1 MHKRWMA
8 ALLTVLLF
16 LCTSACAETA
26 EKRVFL
32 KAETESFSADEELLT
47 LYVCPLTGAD
57 CMFLTDGVHT
67 ILVDSGKQIDFP
79 KVHAMLEQLGIT
91 HIDRIFN
98 SHPHSDHIG
107 GVIPLLEAGF
117 SVGEFITVFPH
128 DYTGN
133 AIVQRS
139 TMKTLEAYGIP
150 VRDMKDGEKIP
161 FGNADITLMRHE
173 NAKTD
178 NDASAML
185 MVRYG
190 NTSMLLTADVEYI
203 SQWYLIKEHDMKADL
218 MKFPHHAVSRMNPE
232 FLAAVDPEFV
242 FITHGS
248 KDTKNAQQ
256 QLTNAGIPFR
266 FATWG
271 MIEIQGN
278 GEKWIVTQE

>member
-1 MHKRWMA
+1 MHRRWIA
-8 ALLTVLLF
+8 VLLAV
-16 LCTSACAETA
+16 LLLLNMPALAETA
-26 EKRVFL
+26 EKRVYL
-32 KAETESFSADEELLT
+32 KDETEPFGAEEKLLT

-57 CMFLTDGVHT
+57 CMLLTDGENT
-67 ILVDSGKQIDFP
+67 MLIDSGKQIDFP
-79 KVHAMLEQLGIT
+79 LLEAMLEELNVT

-98 SHPHSDHIG
+98 THPHSDHIG
-107 GVIPLLEAGF
+107 GVIPLLDAGY

-133 AIVQRS
+133 SIMQRS
-139 TMKTLEAYGIP
+139 TMKKLEEYSVP
-150 VRDMKDGEKIP
+150 VVDMENGDKIP
-161 FGNADITLMRHE
+161 FGSADITLVSHIE
-173 NAKTD
+173 GKTD